1 MMTTRM
7 MMMMMTIEA
16 EASSATQQTAR
27 QLKVFPSAGDR
38 RQNISQKSS
47 QLENFSQNISQDF
60 SQLVNFST
68 KNSQQVSQL
77 ENFLKNFF
85 AGNFSQK
92 IVNRKTF
99 IDTYLSAPNIW
110 KVMNF
115 KHINKTKYNY
125 MSYKQ

>member
-1 MMTTRM
+1 MMTTRV
-7 MMMMMTIEA
+7 MMMMTIEA

-68 KNSQQVSQL
+68 QNSQQVSQL

-85 AGNFSQK
+85 AGKLFPKNCQSENVYRH
-92 IVNRKTF
+92 IS
-99 IDTYLSAPNIW
+99 YCS
-110 KVMNF
+110 
-115 KHINKTKYNY
+115 KH
-125 MSYKQ
+125 MESHEL